1 MNTRRFLLV
10 LGILIPIAARANPY
24 VINPSSMIAFGV
36 VSFFALVVEAGLVA
50 LLLVFA
56 GVAPVKMFFGFLFA
70 NIAVFLFIFW
80 PLQQH
85 LSLPALEGLIVII
98 DATSIWLLSKMPAF
112 QGDSFRGVGWLLA
125 GITSLVGNAAS
136 YFIGVMASGTPWKV
150 HDAAGE

>member
-1 MNTRRFLLV
+1 VNKQGLLIA
-10 LGILIPIAARANPY
+10 LGFLIPLAARANPY

-36 VSFFALVVEAGLVA
+36 VSFLALIVEAGLVA
-50 LLLVFA
+50 LLLTFA

-80 PLQQH
+80 PLQQP
-85 LSLPALEGLIVII
+85 LPLPALEGLIVII
-98 DATSIWLLSKMPAF
+98 DATSIWLLSKVPAF

-136 YFIGVMASGTPWKV
+136 YFIGVMASSAPWKV
-150 HDAAGE
+150 HDTGE